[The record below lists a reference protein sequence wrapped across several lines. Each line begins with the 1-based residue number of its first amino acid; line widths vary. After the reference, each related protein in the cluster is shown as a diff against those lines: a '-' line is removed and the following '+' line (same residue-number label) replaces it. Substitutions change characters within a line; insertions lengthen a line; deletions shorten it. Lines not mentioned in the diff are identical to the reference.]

1 MTTFALVHG
10 AWHSGACWDPTAA
23 LLRAAGHDVVAP
35 DLPCEDPAAGLA
47 AYTAAVVD
55 ALAARDV
62 VDDDVIVVGH
72 SLGGLTIP
80 LVAEARPV
88 RALVYLCAF
97 VPLPGAS
104 VTQDLMVLEDTFAPE
119 WDALAGRQERHE
131 GGATTWPADAA
142 IEAFYHDCPPDL
154 AAHAAS
160 LLRPQ
165 TWTSS
170 TDPCPLLRYPDVAS
184 SAIVCTE
191 DRVLSAEACARHASE
206 RVGAT
211 VTRLGGGHSPM
222 LAQPEALAGLLL
234 DLV

>member
-10 AWHSGACWDPTAA
+10 AWHRGACWDPTAA
-23 LLRAAGHDVVAP
+23 LLRDAGHHVVAP

-47 AYTAAVVD
+47 AYTATVVD
-55 ALAARDV
+55 ALAARGDD
-62 VDDDVIVVGH
+62 DDDVIVVGH

-80 LVAEARPV
+80 LVADARPV
-88 RALVYLCAF
+88 RALVYVCAL

-104 VTQDLMVLEDTFAPE
+104 VTHDLMVLEDTFAPE
-119 WDALAGRQERHE
+119 WGALASRQEQHD
-131 GGATTWPADAA
+131 GGASSWPADAA

-160 LLRPQ
+160 LLRRQ

-170 TDPCPLLRYPDVAS
+170 NDPCPLLGYPDVMS
-184 SAIVCTE
+184 TAIVCTE
-191 DRVLSAEACARHASE
+191 DRVLSAASCARHASE
-206 RVGAT
+206 RLGAS
-211 VTRLGGGHSPM
+211 VTSLGGGHSPM
-222 LAQPEALAGLLL
+222 LAQPEVLAGLLL